1 MTRLYWRIFIS
12 FWLVIIMTVIVTV
25 AVNSIVFR
33 DELVNT
39 RFKVLR
45 DSLEILSRQAQQA
58 LDEGGEDGLR
68 DWLKSRQEQQP
79 MPPLLIID
87 QAGEDLL
94 QRPLPAGLDRIRR
107 GTRPFNRRGPAPGR
121 VRSPR
126 IQWLEAADGQ
136 TYRMLVP
143 GFRPRFGG
151 WFLRPEARAL
161 FPFILVLLSGAA
173 CLLLSR
179 YLTRPIRAL
188 RTAGQR
194 IAAGDL
200 GARVGPSIAK
210 RKDEFG
216 ELAADFD
223 RMADRIEELLGSQ
236 QQLLRDVSH
245 ELRSPLARMQAAV
258 GLIRQKSGDK
268 ADVHL
273 DRIEQEAEN
282 LNELIGQ
289 ILSMA
294 RLETG
299 VRVDR
304 QPVDLNRL
312 VSEIVEDARYEGE
325 SRQKSIAFTPGE
337 TCVLEIDESLLHKAI
352 ENVVRNAIRH
362 SREHTR
368 VSVDRIPAGGVKITI
383 GDDGP
388 GIDPADEERIFEP
401 FFTRVS
407 DGSTAHSGA
416 GVGLAIA
423 RRAVELH
430 GGLIRARNADEG
442 GFVIEIELLKR

>member
-25 AVNSIVFR
+25 AVNSIAFR
-33 DELVNT
+33 DEIVNS
-39 RFKVLR
+39 RFSALR
-45 DSLEILSRQAQQA
+45 DSMELLSQQAQQA
-58 LDEGGEDGLR
+58 LDEGGENGLR
-68 DWLKSRQEQQP
+68 DWLQMREALQP
-79 MPPLLIID
+79 VPPLLIVNP
-87 QAGEDLL
+87 AGAEML
-94 QRPLPAGLDRIRR
+94 QRPLPAGLDRVRPE
-107 GTRPFNRRGPAPGR
+107 TRPFSRTGANPRRA
-121 VRSPR
+121 RSPR
-126 IQWLEAADGQ
+126 VHRLVAADGQ
-136 TYRMLVP
+136 SYRMLVP

-151 WFLRPEARAL
+151 WFLRPETRAL
-161 FPFILVLLSGAA
+161 FPLVLVLLSGAA
-173 CLLLSR
+173 CLLLAR
-179 YLTRPIRAL
+179 YLTRPIRAF
-188 RTAGQR
+188 RAAGQS

-216 ELAADFD
+216 ELATDFD

-245 ELRSPLARMQAAV
+245 ELRSPLARLQAAV
-258 GLIRQKSGDK
+258 GLIRQKSSDK
-268 ADVHL
+268 ADAHL
-273 DRIEQEAEN
+273 DRIEQEAES

-299 VRVDR
+299 TSVDR

-312 VSEIVEDARYEGE
+312 VAEIVEDARYEGE
-325 SRQKSIAFTPGE
+325 SHQKSIAFTAGE
-337 TCVLEIDESLLHKAI
+337 YCVMEIDESLMHKAI

-362 SREHTR
+362 SRECTE
-368 VSVDRIPAGGVKITI
+368 VSADRLPAGGVKITI
-383 GDDGP
+383 SDDGP
-388 GIDPADEERIFEP
+388 GIDPADAERIFEP
-401 FFTRVS
+401 FFTRAS
-407 DGSTAHSGA
+407 DGGTAYSGA

-430 GGLIRARNADEG
+430 GGSIRARNADAG
-442 GFVIEIELLKR
+442 GFVVEIELSGG

>member
-12 FWLVIIMTVIVTV
+12 FWLVIIMTVILTV
-25 AVNSIVFR
+25 AVNSIAFR

-39 RFKVLR
+39 RFSALR

-68 DWLKSRQEQQP
+68 DWLKKRQEQQP
-79 MPPLLIID
+79 SPPLLIVN
-87 QAGEDLL
+87 QAGEELL
-94 QRPLPAGLDRIRR
+94 QRPLPAGLGQIRP
-107 GTRPFNRRGPAPGR
+107 GSRPFNRKGHGPGR
-121 VRSPR
+121 ARSPR
-126 IQWLEAADGQ
+126 IPRLEAADGQ
-136 TYRMLVP
+136 SYRMLVP
-143 GFRPRFGG
+143 GFRPRLGG

-161 FPFILVLLSGAA
+161 FPLILVLLSGVA

-179 YLTRPIRAL
+179 YLTRPIRAF
-188 RTAGQR
+188 RTAGQS

-200 GARVGPSIAK
+200 SARVGPSIAN

-245 ELRSPLARMQAAV
+245 ELRSPLARLQAAV
-258 GLIRQKSGDK
+258 GLIRQKSGDRPD
-268 ADVHL
+268 AHL

-282 LNELIGQ
+282 LNDLIGQ

-294 RLETG
+294 RLETAASI
-299 VRVDR
+299 DR
-304 QPVDLNRL
+304 QAMDLNKL

-325 SRQKSIAFTPGE
+325 SRQKSIAFAPGE
-337 TCVLEIDESLLHKAI
+337 ACVLEIDESLMRKAI

-362 SREHTR
+362 SRKRTEVFVHPLPG
-368 VSVDRIPAGGVKITI
+368 VGVKITI
-383 GDDGP
+383 RDDGP
-388 GIDPADEERIFEP
+388 GIDPADAERIFEP
-401 FFTRVS
+401 FFTRAS

-416 GVGLAIA
+416 GIGLAIT

-430 GGLIRARNADEG
+430 GGSVTARNADEG
-442 GFVIEIELLKR
+442 GFVVEIELFKR